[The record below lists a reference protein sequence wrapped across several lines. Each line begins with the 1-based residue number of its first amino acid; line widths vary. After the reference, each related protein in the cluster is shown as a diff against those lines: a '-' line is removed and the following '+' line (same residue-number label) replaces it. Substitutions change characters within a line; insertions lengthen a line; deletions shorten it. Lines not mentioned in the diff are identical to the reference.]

1 MVTLIGTGSARRA
14 LVIGAAATVVG
25 AFPVF
30 FTAAMSVQV
39 AADLAFGPV
48 GIGAAVG
55 VFFGTVAVSSV
66 PLGRLADRLGASR
79 SLRIATLGAAVSA
92 FVIAAF
98 ARGWLTLALGLV
110 IAGVSAAL
118 SQPATNRLLMSRIG
132 GARLG
137 MAFGLKQS
145 APPVASML
153 AGLAVPAVALTVG
166 WRWAYVA
173 AGVAALLVALVVG
186 PRPGPVSGRLQRTP
200 RGRPGPLP
208 HRATLLVLVVSFGL
222 AFAVSSAVLGFYV
235 DSAVHAGASQQG
247 AGLVF
252 AAASLTAI
260 VTRLLAGAACDRYD
274 FAPLRLSAALLAA
287 GAVGIGLLAAGR
299 PAVGTFGAILALGGA
314 WGFPGVFWFA
324 LVRSYPDTPGRITGT
339 MAPAAIG
346 GVIGPVAFGAVATRA
361 GYPLAWGLTCLLAG
375 IAAGAMLFG
384 AHRLAGQPVAKTTS

>member
-1 MVTLIGTGSARRA
+1 VVTLTGTGSARRA

-25 AFPVF
+25 SLPVF
-30 FTAAMSVQV
+30 FTAAMSVQL
-39 AADLAFGPV
+39 AADLDFGPV
-48 GIGAAVG
+48 GIGAAVA

-79 SLRIATLGAAVSA
+79 SLWIATLGAAIAA

-98 ARGWLTLALGLV
+98 ARDWLTLALGLA

-118 SQPATNRLLMSRIG
+118 SQPATNRLLMSRVG

-173 AGVAALLVALVVG
+173 AGLAALLVALAVG
-186 PRPGPVSGRLQRTP
+186 PRPVAVPGRLQRAP
-200 RGRPGPLP
+200 RGRPGRLP
-208 HRATLLVLVVSFGL
+208 HRGTLLVLVVSFGL

-235 DSAVHAGASQQG
+235 DSAVHGGASQQR

-274 FAPLRLSAALLAA
+274 FAPLRLSAALLGA
-287 GAVGIGLLAAGR
+287 GAVGIGLLAIGR
-299 PAVGTFGAILALGGA
+299 PSVGAFGAILALGGG
-314 WGFPGVFWFA
+314 WGFPGVFWYA
-324 LVRSYPDTPGRITGT
+324 LVRAYPGTPGRITGA

-346 GVIGPVAFGAVATRA
+346 GVIGPIAFGAVATGA
-361 GYPLAWGLTCLLAG
+361 GYPLAWGLTGLLAG
-375 IAAGAMLFG
+375 ISAVAMLFG
-384 AHRLAGQPVAKTTS
+384 AHRLAVAGPDGR

>member
-25 AFPVF
+25 SFPVF

-39 AADLAFGPV
+39 AADLAFGPL

-55 VFFGTVAVSSV
+55 VFFGAVAVSSI
-66 PLGRLADRLGASR
+66 PLGRVADRLGASV
-79 SLRIATLGAAVSA
+79 SLRLSTFGAALSA
-92 FVIAAF
+92 FAIAAL
-98 ARGWLTLALGLV
+98 ARDWLTLALGLV

-137 MAFGLKQS
+137 TAFGLKQS

-153 AGLAVPAVALTVG
+153 AGLAVPTVALTVG
-166 WRWAYVA
+166 WRWAFVA
-173 AGVAALLVALVVG
+173 AGLAALLVALAVG
-186 PRPGPVSGRLQRTP
+186 PRPAPVPGRLQRAP
-200 RGRPGPLP
+200 RGRSGPLP

-235 DSAVHAGASQQG
+235 DSAVRAGASQQR

-252 AAASLTAI
+252 AAASLTSV
-260 VTRLLAGAACDRYD
+260 VTRLLAGAAADRYH

-287 GAVGIGLLAAGR
+287 GAVGVGLLAVGR
-299 PAVGTFGAILALGGA
+299 PSVGSFGVILALGGT
-314 WGFPGVFWFA
+314 WGFPGVFWYA
-324 LVRSYPDTPGRITGT
+324 LVRAYPDKPGRITGA

-346 GVIGPVAFGAVATRA
+346 GVIGPVAFGAVATGA
-361 GYPLAWGLTCLLAG
+361 SYPLAWGLTCLLAA

-384 AHRLAGQPVAKTTS
+384 AHRLSVAGPGGR